1 MKRKIINKYFDGE
14 QLHEA
19 GSILDFG
26 DGSYPRDSIEVDDDA
41 VAVAEVR
48 AVQQPV
54 ALSEIAGGIRGMSD
68 AQLEAE
74 LKRRAAL
81 KEAAAVKKTEK
92 VEEDDN
98 DEDEEK
104 EAPKPK
110 RRRRV
115 SSVE

>member
-81 KEAAAVKKTEK
+81 KE
-92 VEEDDN
+92 DDN